1 MVDYVPPDVDCSA
14 QLPGASHVLHPC
26 LTEPACCTDRG
37 RVAAL
42 EILVNTSA
50 VANLIRQGK
59 IDQLETSMQSGAAV
73 GMQTMDNAL
82 KALVRKKRISGLE
95 AYLQANNKSMFQDYK
110 EEAELGNA

>member
-1 MVDYVPPDVDCSA
+1 VISQ
-14 QLPGASHVLHPC
+14 QLLPTIDKP
-26 LTEPACCTDRG
+26 G